1 MLKSVI
7 WGICKVQVH
16 GLERLD
22 NVEPPFI
29 VVSNHSSHLDAPLI
43 VGALPHRLSKNLATG
58 AAADYFFDKRVKGM
72 ATSLFFNAYPIER
85 KGLRTRQGLTGRLL
99 DAGVPLLVFPEG
111 TRSRTGAMGPFKPG
125 VAALSISRDVPC
137 LPVALVGAYAA
148 WPYYRSIPP
157 TDRPQVHVVF
167 GHPVT
172 AVAGEIAHQFAQ
184 RLGRNVAELYN
195 TTARAYGMPTLD
207 DYERSVVLSRA
218 KRSQDQAELAG
229 PSDAASPT
237 GAVGAGA
244 DGPDGP
250 DGSGPAPGQSL
261 DRTGPTPDQSPDRT
275 GPASGRSRRRAG
287 RSRSRAVQPIGSGGA
302 GQSDG
307 SDDPDGSGGTAATA
321 PLGAG
326 PDPAVESD
334 RLPPEAPFSETRTGS
349 GRGSASQ
356 RPGVSEADPPSQRRT
371 RPGRGA
377 ESERSAELKP
387 EADSQPEATGE
398 RRPRRRLFGRRG

>member
-1 MLKSVI
+1 VRGGLRLVAQDVVLKSTI
-7 WGICKVQVH
+7 WGLCKVRVH

-22 NVEPPFI
+22 NLEPPFI
-29 VVSNHSSHLDAPLI
+29 VVANHSSHLDAPLI

-99 DAGVPLLVFPEG
+99 DSGVPLLVFPEG

-218 KRSQDQAELAG
+218 KRSQDPA
-229 PSDAASPT
+229 SSTSPT
-237 GAVGAGA
+237 SPTSPGGEALGSESRPETTSPAAPSSEAVPSAAPEPTDTTVTAATVTDSTVGA
-244 DGPDGP
+244 
-250 DGSGPAPGQSL
+250 SVIE
-261 DRTGPTPDQSPDRT
+261 RDQ
-275 GPASGRSRRRAG
+275 G
-287 RSRSRAVQPIGSGGA
+287 
-302 GQSDG
+302 DG
-307 SDDPDGSGGTAATA
+307 SDRPDRPVPDG
-321 PLGAG
+321 
-326 PDPAVESD
+326 AVE
-334 RLPPEAPFSETRTGS
+334 
-349 GRGSASQ
+349 
-356 RPGVSEADPPSQRRT
+356 RRA

-377 ESERSAELKP
+377 QPERSA
-387 EADSQPEATGE
+387 QGE
-398 RRPRRRLFGRRG
+398 GRPRRRLFGRRG